1 MPRWY
6 STPIEGTNVQ
16 DRLHSIHRVDPPWTP
31 AAWEQGNGRG
41 KRNGNQHSVLDIYS
55 YVARRTFDAF
65 MFGTVE
71 RKSRGF
77 EQLYR
82 VDGQA
87 REIED
92 VGGDGTL
99 SFGELKAAAAGND
112 LLLRQHELATR
123 VRGLRLAHITVQ
135 QNVRTLLQQAD
146 NAAAA
151 AEAATA
157 RAGRLAEFA
166 EHAADMAEID
176 MARVAAAVCP
186 PRDAGPYRPP
196 TRTGW
201 TDHRVSIG
209 VADTDAGP
217 ELVVAFNYRTLW
229 AQAIPGKIRRRG
241 PKAAANW
248 AQTVV
253 EAWFTGARD
262 EIAAT
267 RQRAADLARA
277 AAHARDAAAGVDA
290 GEPPEL
296 ITARAELEAV
306 NEAISDAL
314 SQESP
319 AAAA

>member
-1 MPRWY
+1 
-6 STPIEGTNVQ
+6 
-16 DRLHSIHRVDPPWTP
+16 
-31 AAWEQGNGRG
+31 
-41 KRNGNQHSVLDIYS
+41 
-55 YVARRTFDAF
+55 

-123 VRGLRLAHITVQ
+123 VRALRLAHITVQ

-151 AEAATA
+151 AEAASA
-157 RAGRLAEFA
+157 RARRLAEFA
-166 EHAADMAEID
+166 EHAANMGEID
-176 MARVAAAVCP
+176 MARVAAAALPPRGGGRYCP
-186 PRDAGPYRPP
+186 PSRV
-196 TRTGW
+196 GW
-201 TDHRVSIG
+201 TDHRVSIR
-209 VADTDAGP
+209 VVDTDAGP
-217 ELVVAFNYRTLW
+217 ELIMAFNYHTVW

-241 PKAAANW
+241 PAAVAAW
-248 AQTVV
+248 AQAVV
-253 EAWFTGARD
+253 GAWITGVRD

-267 RQRAADLARA
+267 RARA
-277 AAHARDAAAGVDA
+277 AESARAAERARDAASAVDSR
-290 GEPPEL
+290 EPAEL
-296 ITARAELEAV
+296 TSARAELEAV
-306 NEAISDAL
+306 NAAIADAL
-314 SQESP
+314 SQEGRP
-319 AAAA
+319 AAA